1 MKPGLGIAPGVHG
14 GCTPPATARR
24 TRQWRPVQRALWMP
38 LFLLATACM
47 PAAAIGPWRASEAN
61 TPGWAVMTPAERVE
75 YQRRMRA
82 LESLDACRT
91 FQAEHR
97 ARLRERTRLRLRGQ
111 PAPPDAEALCLQLQQ
126 AGQFR

>member
-1 MKPGLGIAPGVHG
+1 MDASAAGRRGSTWPARAGRGLLV
-14 GCTPPATARR
+14 
-24 TRQWRPVQRALWMP
+24 
-38 LFLLATACM
+38 LLVAACL
-47 PAAAIGPWRASEAN
+47 PAAADGPWRATEAN
-61 TPGWAVMTPAERVE
+61 TPGWAAMTPGERVE

-82 LESLDACRT
+82 LDSLAACRV

-97 ARLRERTRLRLRGQ
+97 ARVRERTRLRLRGQ